1 MLIGQVKI
9 GIDWLRTR
17 FGWPVP
23 VTLCKTLK
31 LQGICDNAVGWRS
44 MPGRI
49 ITCSNCSLV
58 CTPWLLFPSLCTT
71 DGVNGPAI
79 PQGFKKF
86 TIVV

>member
-1 MLIGQVKI
+1 MLIEQLKI
-9 GIDWLRTR
+9 GIDWLRTQ

-31 LQGICDNAVGWRS
+31 FQGLCANAVCWHS
-44 MPGRI
+44 IPGRI

-58 CTPWLLFPSLCTT
+58 CTPRLLFPSLCTT

-79 PQGFKKF
+79 PQGFKIF
-86 TIVV
+86 TIIV